1 MIIKLGPIEAIL
13 AFLIACG
20 SVAAKEAGA
29 PNFVILLADD
39 LGYGDLGC
47 YGHPTIRTPHLD
59 QMAAQGMKFSQFY
72 AAHLCTPS
80 RAALLTGRLPIRS
93 GLNQVLFPTSTGGI
107 PAGEITLAEAL
118 KSHGYATM
126 CIGKWHLGHLPAFLP
141 TRHGFDHYFG
151 IPYSNDMDVKKSG
164 HPPIPLLRD
173 ETIVEQP
180 VKQETLTLRYTREA
194 LSFIRNQ
201 HGAAGAQPFFLYLA
215 YTFPHIP
222 LHAGKAF
229 RGKSP
234 RGLYGDVV
242 EEIDWSVGQIL
253 GALRDEGLAESTL
266 VIFTSDNGPWLIK
279 QLQGGSA
286 GLLREG
292 KGSTW
297 EGGMRVPCLAW
308 WPGTI
313 TPGRTVLDVVSE
325 LDVFPTCLELA
336 GVEIP
341 RDRPDDGVS
350 LVPVLRGTGHSSRTD
365 VFYYHAAELFA
376 LRRGPWKL
384 HLKTIN
390 PAAGAEKPKVH
401 NPPLLFNL
409 VRDPSERLNV
419 AAQHPDV
426 VDQLLKDIEKHRHD
440 VKPGKPQL

>member
-1 MIIKLGPIEAIL
+1 MRTIET
-13 AFLIACG
+13 FLVFLSACG
-20 SVAAKEAGA
+20 SIAASEAGP

-47 YGHPTIRTPHLD
+47 YGHPTIRTPYLNR
-59 QMAAQGMKFSQFY
+59 MAAQGIKLTQFY

-107 PAGEITLAEAL
+107 PNSEITLAEAL
-118 KSHGYATM
+118 SARGYATM

-141 TRHGFDHYFG
+141 IRHGFNHYFG
-151 IPYSNDMDVKKSG
+151 IPYSNDMDVTKSG
-164 HPPIPLLRD
+164 HPSIPLMRNA
-173 ETIVEQP
+173 TIVEQP
-180 VKQETLTLRYTREA
+180 AKQETLTLRYTREA
-194 LSFIRNQ
+194 LSFIRE
-201 HGAAGAQPFFLYLA
+201 HRVAKRAQPFFLYLA

-222 LHAGKAF
+222 LHASKAF

-253 GALRDEGLAESTL
+253 ATLRDQGLAESTL
-266 VIFTSDNGPWLIK
+266 VVFTSDNGPWLIQ
-279 QLQGGSA
+279 QLNGGSA

-313 TPGRTVLDVVSE
+313 TPGRIVSDVVSE
-325 LDVFPTCLELA
+325 LDLFPTCLDLA
-336 GVEIP
+336 GVMIP
-341 RDRPDDGVS
+341 DDRPYDGVS
-350 LVPVLRGTGHSSRTD
+350 LVGVLRGAGPSSRTD
-365 VFYYHAAELFA
+365 IFYYHGSDLFA
-376 LRRGPWKL
+376 VRHGPWKL

-390 PAAGAEKPKVH
+390 PASGEEKPKVH
-401 NPPLLFNL
+401 DPPLLYNL
-409 VRDPSERLNV
+409 MRDPSERVNV
-419 AAQHPDV
+419 ALQHPDV
-426 VDQLLKDIEKHRHD
+426 IEQLLKDVEKHRRD
-440 VKPGKPQL
+440 VKPGTPQI